1 MLSSFEKKIT
11 FLNLLW
17 RFDQF
22 SMGAFLD
29 YFIGF
34 WSNFNDGL
42 LRELF
47 FRFLLLFD
55 KFLLSLILSLS
66 FNIVI
71 GT

>member
-1 MLSSFEKKIT
+1 
-11 FLNLLW
+11 
-17 RFDQF
+17 
-22 SMGAFLD
+22 MGAFLD